1 MLNELTEQIKKMQG
15 DIQKNSWEIGVR
27 LKRIKDEAL
36 FKEHYGTFEKYLEE
50 AVDIHRSTAYE
61 LIRIVE
67 TFDVASMQ
75 QLGVAKCRL
84 LLSYVQKD
92 TEREGWVKIILEKNI
107 SVRSLEACLKKVGK
121 EDSLDDLRPSPGQA
135 VLMGKERIHEAGEWE
150 RNGRQYIKTPIFKIA
165 RLTDRYFGAGN
176 QFRIP
181 KGSLQ
186 FNYTEEIQE
195 IKYVIK
201 RLYTIKRYL
210 EAWTYKM
217 DIKNIGG
224 EKNGKEI

>member
-27 LKRIKDEAL
+27 LKRIRDEAL

-84 LLSYVQKD
+84 LLSYVQND
-92 TEREGWVKIILEKNI
+92 VERKEWVKIIMEKNI
-107 SVRSLEACLKKVGK
+107 SVRSLEGCLKKVGK
-121 EDSLDDLRPSPGQA
+121 EDPLDDLRPSPGQA
-135 VLMGKERIHEAGEWE
+135 VLMGENGAHEAGDWE
-150 RNGRQYIKTPIFKIA
+150 RNGRQYIKTPIIRIV
-165 RLTDRYFGAGN
+165 RLTDRFFGPSN

-195 IKYVIK
+195 IDYVIK
-201 RLYTIKRYL
+201 RLYIMKRYL
-210 EAWTYKM
+210 QAWTCNKSM
-217 DIKNIGG
+217 NNIGG
-224 EKNGKEI
+224 GKNG